1 MHVVYAKKVKRI
13 TLERVLVSKIVFEL
27 ETVTISDLMCLFD
40 NVLYLQD
47 MVKNDENFKRKF
59 GSSLEDLALILRNSR
74 ITNNPSQASLRSLQT
89 KLKAL
94 DHFYI
99 PHRNLT
105 HTLKYF
111 HGKFTLTQ
119 GTKLGIPTG
128 KLPLVRRIGVGY
140 KDQGTARNL
149 AFNGVPTWKEYCRMR
164 LWDNLT

>member
-1 MHVVYAKKVKRI
+1 MHVVYAKRVKRI
-13 TLERVLVSKIVFEL
+13 TLERVLVSQLVFEL
-27 ETVTISDLMCLFD
+27 DTVTIADLMCLFD
-40 NVLYLQD
+40 NFLYLED

-59 GSSLEDLALILRNSR
+59 GSSLEDLALILRSSR
-74 ITNNPSQASLRSLQT
+74 ITNNPTQKSLKNLQT

-94 DHFYI
+94 ESFYI
-99 PHRNLT
+99 PHRNLA

-111 HGKFTLTQ
+111 KGKFTLLQ

-149 AFNGVPTWKEYCRMR
+149 AFNGVPTWKEYCKMR
-164 LWDNLT
+164 LWENTT